1 MEIELPVTLEDL
13 YVGNEKSATIK
24 RRIVC
29 KNCKKKMHTPRCRE
43 CGACPKEKKM
53 VRRRAPTLTLTLTL
67 TPTLT
72 LIPTLIITRL
82 VDGMLLP
89 NLRESVA
96 LRLAELASAA

>member
-53 VRRRAPTLTLTLTL
+53 VRRRAPTRTRTLTLTL

-72 LIPTLIITRL
+72 LPLPLTLPLTLTLTLYR
-82 VDGMLLP
+82 
-89 NLRESVA
+89 
-96 LRLAELASAA
+96 